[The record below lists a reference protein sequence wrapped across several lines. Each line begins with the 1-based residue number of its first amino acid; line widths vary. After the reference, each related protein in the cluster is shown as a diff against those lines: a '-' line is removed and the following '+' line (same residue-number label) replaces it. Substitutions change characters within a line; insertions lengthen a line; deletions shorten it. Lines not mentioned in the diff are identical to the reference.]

1 MWKRKVG
8 SRTFDWA
15 SLVSI
20 KHFQRLRGLIQDLR
34 GHINTNEKITCAD
47 SLAYVKQ
54 LIELDKYWA
63 TGQEMSQFLN
73 LYGKVKDIELSDFH
87 NWLNKGNPLQAVA
100 TTSLGSY
107 HDSDRLQAHLLAI
120 RDWVQRAAFL
130 SVIIKKGKK
139 EVRAAITHK
148 FWNKTDLI

>member
-8 SRTFDWA
+8 STTFDWA

-20 KHFQRLRGLIQDLR
+20 KHFQRLCGLIQDLR

-54 LIELDKYWA
+54 LIELDNYWA
-63 TGQEMSQFLN
+63 ASGNVPISQFIQKMIREHIISSIAN
-73 LYGKVKDIELSDFH
+73 SMMDARSEFH
-87 NWLNKGNPLQAVA
+87 NWLNKGNPLQVVA

-107 HDSDRLQAHLLAI
+107 HNSDRLRAHFNN
-120 RDWVQRAAFL
+120 Q
-130 SVIIKKGKK
+130 KGQKRGK
-139 EVRAAITHK
+139 GSNNSQILEQ
-148 FWNKTDLI
+148 N